1 MVISALLVNIVPDRM
16 EQVKAALLTI
26 EGLKINSIID
36 DYKIVVVLESGNVED
51 EVEISKYIAKIDG
64 VLGIN
69 LAYHHF
75 DDEEE

>member
-1 MVISALLVNIVPDRM
+1 MVISALLVNMVPDKM
-16 EQVKAALLTI
+16 EKVKTELLTVD
-26 EGLKINSIID
+26 GLKINSIID
-36 DYKIVVVLESGNVED
+36 DYKIVVVLESENVED
-51 EVEISKYIAKIDG
+51 EVEISKYISKIDG

>member
-16 EQVKAALLTI
+16 EQVKAELLKI
-26 EGLKINSIID
+26 DGLKINSIID
-36 DYKIVVVLESGNVED
+36 DYKMVVVLESENVED
-51 EVEISKYIAKIDG
+51 EVEISKYIAEIDG